1 MTSIGHDIRY
11 GLRQLRKSPGFTA
24 VAVLTLAIGIG
35 ANMAIFSF
43 VRTVL
48 LDPLPAQDSERLVQ
62 LRALDRKSGKYCQG
76 LNPPTISELYQHDE
90 IFSELVVTENHSLV
104 YQDQEELNRERA
116 WGHEVT
122 TNFFNIWEVVP
133 YLGRTF
139 TADEG
144 KPGKSKV
151 MVLSHAYWKGR
162 FGGRDDIIGE
172 TIHFDGMDATV
183 VGVMPPHFRFPY
195 SGLKYWIP
203 EDAPDYPDRGYQFRS
218 WGVLARLQPG
228 VTLVQTQALL
238 DTIAERHAQ
247 IVPEHNEGFSI
258 TVRPLRMMFTTEA
271 VQKTLLSLM
280 GVVGFI
286 LLIACANLANLLFAR
301 TENRKREL
309 AIRSGLG
316 AGKLR
321 LIRQLLTESIILAIL
336 GGLFGLLVTYWSIK
350 ALTMIIPSNM
360 PQLKPVRI
368 DFGLF
373 GITLMFSVAVGIAF
387 GLTPAWI
394 ACRGKIID
402 SLKQAVSAV
411 SPDRMRKR
419 LSDILVVSEVALAVV
434 LLSGAGLMI
443 SSVIKLLHV
452 DPGYNPTNL
461 VRAHMALPWKYK
473 DLEMKGHFLRQLHE
487 RWSSLP
493 GVESV
498 GIGVAYFGQNSEDWT
513 SSDGTIVKVKKVGCG
528 IGVEDF
534 LKTTGG
540 RLIAGRYLEQS
551 DIGANQKTIVVN
563 KMMAQRFRLGDNPV
577 GQTITH
583 VTDQGSVRYEVVGVI
598 NDSRDQGLNQ
608 EIEPLYF
615 RPYQEMPVSS
625 PHFMAIRTTVK
636 PSSILTSLRRELKVL
651 EPGMDSPIFI
661 MVEDSLYN
669 STESHRIYMK
679 CLVLAATVALSLA
692 ALGIYGVLA
701 YSVARRTKEMG
712 IRIALGAL
720 PSEIIRYTMR
730 RGMGTVVIGICIG
743 LLATFWLSRFIE
755 IMLFD
760 ISRHNPLVLAG
771 AVVVFIAVA
780 ALAAW
785 IPARRAARVDPMEAL
800 RYE

>member
-1 MTSIGHDIRY
+1 MKTIWHDIRY

-48 LDPLPAQDSERLVQ
+48 LDPLPAHNSERLVQ
-62 LRALDRKSGKYCQG
+62 IRALDKRSGKYCMG
-76 LNPPTISELYQHDE
+76 LNPPTISELYKHDE

-104 YQDQEELNRERA
+104 YQDQDELNRERA

-122 TNFFNIWEVVP
+122 TNFFNVWDIVP
-133 YLGRTF
+133 DLGRTF
-139 TADEG
+139 VTDEG

-151 MVLSHAYWKGR
+151 MVLSHKYWKGR
-162 FGGRDDIIGE
+162 FGGRADIIGE
-172 TIHFDGMDATV
+172 TIHFDGMDATI

-203 EDAPDYPDRGYQFRS
+203 EDAPDYPDRGYQFRG
-218 WGVLARLQPG
+218 WGVVARLQPG
-228 VTLVQTQALL
+228 VTLTQTQALL
-238 DTIAERHAQ
+238 DAIAARHAQ
-247 IVPEHNEGFSI
+247 EHPEHNEGFGT
-258 TVRPLRMMFTTEA
+258 TVRPLRMVFTTEA

-316 AGKLR
+316 AGKFR
-321 LIRQLLTESIILAIL
+321 LIRQLLTENIILAII

-350 ALTMIIPSNM
+350 ALTMIIPENM

-373 GITLMFSVAVGIAF
+373 GITLMFSVAVGVAF
-387 GLTPAWI
+387 GLAPAWI
-394 ACRGKIID
+394 ACRGKISD

-411 SPDRMRKR
+411 SPDRVRKR
-419 LSDILVVSEVALAVV
+419 LSDALVVLEVALAVV

-443 SSVIKLLHV
+443 SSVIRLLQV
-452 DPGYNPTNL
+452 DPGYDPTNL
-461 VRAHMALPWKYK
+461 VRAHMALPWKYQ

-493 GVESV
+493 GVEAV
-498 GIGVAYFGQNSEDWT
+498 GIGVAYFGQNPEDWI

-528 IGVEDF
+528 IGTEDF
-534 LKTTGG
+534 LKTIGA

-563 KMMAQRFRLGDNPV
+563 KMMSQRFRLGDNPV

-583 VTDQGSVRYEVVGVI
+583 DSGKGPVRYEVVGVI

-636 PSSILTSLRRELKVL
+636 PSSILTSLRKELKVL
-651 EPGMDSPIFI
+651 EPTMDSPIFVMI
-661 MVEDSLYN
+661 EDSLYN
-669 STESHRIYMK
+669 STASHRIYMK
-679 CLVLAATVALSLA
+679 CLVLAAAVALSLSV
-692 ALGIYGVLA
+692 LGIYGVLA

-720 PSEIIRYTMR
+720 PSRIIRNTMQQ
-730 RGMGTVVIGICIG
+730 GMRAVVVGIILG

-755 IMLFD
+755 MLLFD

-771 AVVVFIAVA
+771 AVAVFIVVA

-785 IPARRAARVDPMEAL
+785 IPARRAAKIDPMEAL

>member
-1 MTSIGHDIRY
+1 MTTIWHDIRY

-48 LDPLPAQDSERLVQ
+48 LDPVPAHNSDQLVQ
-62 LRALDRKSGKYCQG
+62 IRALDRRTGKYCLG
-76 LNPPTISELYQHDE
+76 LNPPTISELSQHDE
-90 IFSELVVTENHSLV
+90 VFSELVVTENHSLV
-104 YQDQEELNRERA
+104 YYDQKELNRERA

-122 TNFFNIWEVVP
+122 PNFFNIWKVAP

-151 MVLSHAYWKGR
+151 MVLSHAYWKSC
-162 FGGRDDIIGE
+162 FGGRADIIGE

-228 VTLVQTQALL
+228 VTLAQTQALL
-238 DTIAERHAQ
+238 DMIAARHARN
-247 IVPEHNEGFSI
+247 VPEHNEGFGT

-271 VQKTLLSLM
+271 VQKTLFSLM

-309 AIRSGLG
+309 VIRSGLG

-321 LIRQLLTESIILAIL
+321 LLRQLLTESALLAVV
-336 GGLFGLLVTYWSIK
+336 GGLCGLLVTYWSIE
-350 ALTMIIPSNM
+350 ALTMIIPANM
-360 PQLKPVRI
+360 PRLKAVRI
-368 DFGLF
+368 DFGLL
-373 GITLMFSVAVGIAF
+373 GITLMFSVGVGVAF
-387 GLTPAWI
+387 GLAPAWI
-394 ACRGKIID
+394 ACRGKISD

-411 SPDRMRKR
+411 SPDRVRKR
-419 LSDILVVSEVALAVV
+419 LSDALVVSEVALAVV

-443 SSVIKLLHV
+443 SSVIRLLHV
-452 DPGYNPTNL
+452 DPGYDPTNL
-461 VRAHMALPWKYK
+461 VRAHMALPGKYR
-473 DLEMKGHFLRQLHE
+473 DLEMKSHFLRQLHE
-487 RWSSLP
+487 RWSSVP
-493 GVESV
+493 GVDSV
-498 GIGVAYFGQNSEDWT
+498 GIGVTYFGQNPENWT
-513 SSDGTIVKVKKVGCG
+513 SSDGTIVRVKRVGCG
-528 IGVEDF
+528 IGAEDF
-534 LKTTGG
+534 LKTIGA
-540 RLIAGRYLEQS
+540 RLAAGRYLERS

-563 KMMAQRFRLGDNPV
+563 KMMAQRFGLGDNPV
-577 GQTITH
+577 GQIVTH
-583 VTDQGSVRYEVVGVI
+583 DSGIGPVRYEIVGLMS
-598 NDSRDQGLNQ
+598 NTRDQGLNQ

-615 RPYQEMPVSS
+615 RPYQEMPGTS

-636 PSSILTSLRRELKVL
+636 PSSILTSLRKELKVL
-651 EPGMDSPIFI
+651 EPTMDSPMFVMI
-661 MVEDSLYN
+661 EDTLYS
-669 STESHRIYMK
+669 STASHRLYMK
-679 CLVLAATVALSLA
+679 CLVLAAAIALSLA
-692 ALGIYGVLA
+692 VLGIYGVLA
-701 YSVARRTKEMG
+701 YSVARRTKEIG

-720 PSEIIRYTMR
+720 PSEIIRHTMR
-730 RGMGTVVIGICIG
+730 QGMGTVVIGICIG

-760 ISRHNPLVLAG
+760 ISRHEPLVLAG

-780 ALAAW
+780 AFAAW
-785 IPARRAARVDPMEAL
+785 IPARRAAKVDPMEAL

>member
-1 MTSIGHDIRY
+1 MKTIWYDVRY
-11 GLRQLRKSPGFTA
+11 GLRQLRKSPGFTL

-48 LDPLPAQDSERLVQ
+48 LDPLPAHDSEQLVQ
-62 LRALDRKSGKYCQG
+62 IRALDKRSGKYCQG
-76 LNPPTISELYQHDE
+76 LNPPTISELYKHDD

-104 YQDQEELNRERA
+104 YHDQEELNRERA

-122 TNFFNIWEVVP
+122 PNFFNIWNIAP

-144 KPGKSKV
+144 KPDKEEV
-151 MVLSHAYWKGR
+151 IVLSHAYWKSR
-162 FGGRDDIIGE
+162 FGGRADIIGE
-172 TIHFDGMDATV
+172 TIHFSGLDATV

-195 SGLKYWIP
+195 SGLKYWVP

-228 VTLVQTQALL
+228 VTLAQTQALL
-238 DTIAERHAQ
+238 DTIAARHAQ
-247 IVPEHNEGFSI
+247 EHPENNEGFGT
-258 TVRPLRMMFTTEA
+258 TVRPLRMMFITEA

-316 AGKLR
+316 AGKFR
-321 LIRQLLTESIILAIL
+321 LIRQLLTENVILAII
-336 GGLFGLLVTYWSIK
+336 GGLFGLLVTYWSIE
-350 ALTMIIPSNM
+350 ALTMIIPANM

-373 GITLMFSVAVGIAF
+373 GITLMFSVAVGVAF
-387 GLTPAWI
+387 GLVPAWI
-394 ACRGKIID
+394 ACRGKISE
-402 SLKQAVSAV
+402 SLKQAVSAI

-419 LSDILVVSEVALAVV
+419 LSDALIVLEVALAVV

-443 SSVIKLLHV
+443 SSVIRLLHV
-452 DPGYNPTNL
+452 DPGYDPTNL
-461 VRAHMALPWKYK
+461 VRAHMALPGKYR
-473 DLEMKGHFLRQLHE
+473 DLEMKSHFLRQLYE

-498 GIGVAYFGQNSEDWT
+498 GIGVTHMGQHPEDWT
-513 SSDGTIVKVKKVGCG
+513 SSDGTAVKVKKVGCG
-528 IGVEDF
+528 IGAEDF
-534 LKTTGG
+534 LKTIAA
-540 RLIAGRYLEQS
+540 RLVAGRYLEQS

-577 GQTITH
+577 GQTVTH
-583 VTDQGSVRYEVVGVI
+583 VTDQGPVRYEVVGVI
-598 NDSRDQGLNQ
+598 NDSRDHGLNQ

-615 RPYQEMPVSS
+615 RPYQEMPVTS
-625 PHFMAIRTTVK
+625 PHFMVIRTTVK
-636 PSSILTSLRRELKVL
+636 PSSILTSLRKELKVL
-651 EPGMDSPIFI
+651 EPTMDSPIFV

-669 STESHRIYMK
+669 STASHRLYMK
-679 CLVLAATVALSLA
+679 CLVLAAAVALSLA
-692 ALGIYGVLA
+692 ALGIYGILA

-712 IRIALGAL
+712 IRLALGAL
-720 PSEIIRYTMR
+720 PSEIIRHTMWQ
-730 RGMGTVVIGICIG
+730 GMGTVVIGISIG
-743 LLATFWLSRFIE
+743 LLATFWLSRFVE

-760 ISRHNPLVLAG
+760 ISRHDPLVLAV

-785 IPARRAARVDPMEAL
+785 IPARRAAKIDPMEAL

>member
-1 MTSIGHDIRY
+1 MTTIGHDMRY
-11 GLRQLRKSPGFTA
+11 GLRQLRQSPGFTA

-48 LDPLPAQDSERLVQ
+48 LDPLPAHDSERLVQ
-62 LRALDRKSGKYCQG
+62 LRALDKKSGKYCQG
-76 LNPPTISELYQHDE
+76 LNPPTISELYKHDE

-122 TNFFNIWEVVP
+122 PNFFNIWNVVP
-133 YLGRTF
+133 QLGRTF

-144 KPGKSKV
+144 KPGKEEV
-151 MVLSHAYWKGR
+151 IILSHAYWKSR
-162 FGGRDDIIGE
+162 FGGRADIIGE
-172 TIHFDGMDATV
+172 TIHFSELDATV

-195 SGLKYWIP
+195 SGLKYWVP
-203 EDAPDYPDRGYQFRS
+203 EEAPAYPDAYGYRS
-218 WGVLARLQPG
+218 FGVVARLQPG
-228 VTLVQTQALL
+228 VTLAQTQALL
-238 DTIAERHAQ
+238 DTIAARHAQ
-247 IVPEHNEGFSI
+247 EHPENNEGFGT

-316 AGKLR
+316 AGKFR
-321 LIRQLLTESIILAIL
+321 LIRQLLTESVTLAIL

-350 ALTMIIPSNM
+350 ALTMIIPENM

-387 GLTPAWI
+387 GLAPAWI
-394 ACRGKIID
+394 ACRGKISD

-419 LSDILVVSEVALAVV
+419 LSDVLVVLEVALAVV

-443 SSVIKLLHV
+443 SSVIKLLKV

-461 VRAHMALPWKYK
+461 VSAHMALPWKYQ

-498 GIGVAYFGQNSEDWT
+498 GIGVTHFGQNPEDWT
-513 SSDGTIVKVKKVGCG
+513 TSDGRIVKVKRAGCG
-528 IGVEDF
+528 TGAEDF
-534 LKTTGG
+534 LKTTGA
-540 RLIAGRYLEQS
+540 RLITGRYLEQS
-551 DIGANQKTIVVN
+551 DITASQKTIVIN
-563 KMMAQRFRLGDNPV
+563 QMMAQRFGLGDNPV
-577 GQTITH
+577 GQIVTH
-583 VTDQGSVRYEVVGVI
+583 DSGKGPVRYEVVGVI
-598 NDSRDQGLNQ
+598 NNSQDYSLTQ

-625 PHFMAIRTTVK
+625 PHFMIIRTTVK
-636 PSSILTSLRRELKVL
+636 PSSILKSLRKELKVL
-651 EPGMDSPIFI
+651 EPTMDSPIFVMI
-661 MVEDSLYN
+661 EDTLYN
-669 STESHRIYMK
+669 STASHRLYMK
-679 CLVLAATVALSLA
+679 CLVLAAAVALSLA

-771 AVVVFIAVA
+771 AVVLFITVA
-780 ALAAW
+780 ALASW
-785 IPARRAARVDPMEAL
+785 IPARRAAKVDPMEAL

>member
-1 MTSIGHDIRY
+1 MKTIWQDIRY
-11 GLRQLRKSPGFTA
+11 GLRQLRKSPGFTV

-43 VRTVL
+43 VKTVL
-48 LDPLPAQDSERLVQ
+48 LNPLPAHDSDQLVQ
-62 LRALDRKSGKYCQG
+62 IRALDKKSGKYCMG

-104 YQDQEELNRERA
+104 YHDREELNRERA

-122 TNFFNIWEVVP
+122 PNFFNIWDVVP

-162 FGGRDDIIGE
+162 FGGRADMIGE
-172 TIHFDGMDATV
+172 TIHFDGMVATV

-203 EDAPDYPDRGYQFRS
+203 EDAPVYPDAYGYRS
-218 WGVLARLQPG
+218 FGVVARLQPG
-228 VTLVQTQALL
+228 VTLAQTQALL
-238 DTIAERHAQ
+238 DTLAARHAQ
-247 IVPEHNEGFSI
+247 EHPEHNEGFGT

-321 LIRQLLTESIILAIL
+321 LIRQLLTENVILAII
-336 GGLFGLLVTYWSIK
+336 GGLFGLLLTYWGIE
-350 ALTMIIPSNM
+350 ALTMIIPENM

-387 GLTPAWI
+387 GLVPAWI
-394 ACRGKIID
+394 ACRGKISD

-419 LSDILVVSEVALAVV
+419 LSDVLVVLEVALAVV

-443 SSVIKLLHV
+443 SSVIKLLKV

-461 VRAHMALPWKYK
+461 VNAHMALPWKYR
-473 DLEMKGHFLRQLHE
+473 DLDMKGHFLRQLHE

-498 GIGVAYFGQNSEDWT
+498 GIGVTHFGQKPEDWIT
-513 SSDGTIVKVKKVGCG
+513 SDGRIVKVKRAGCG
-528 IGVEDF
+528 IGAEDF
-534 LKTTGG
+534 LKTTGV

-551 DIGANQKTIVVN
+551 DITASQKTIVIN
-563 KMMAQRFRLGDNPV
+563 QMMAQRFGLGDNPV
-577 GQTITH
+577 RQIVTH
-583 VTDQGSVRYEVVGVI
+583 DSDKGPMRYEVVGVI
-598 NDSRDQGLNQ
+598 NNSRDYSLTN

-615 RPYQEMPVSS
+615 HPYQKMPVSS
-625 PHFMAIRTTVK
+625 PHFMIIRTTVK
-636 PSSILTSLRRELKVL
+636 PSSILKSLRKELKVL
-651 EPGMDSPIFI
+651 EPTMDSPIFVMI
-661 MVEDSLYN
+661 EDTLYN
-669 STESHRIYMK
+669 STASHRLYMK
-679 CLVLAATVALSLA
+679 CLVLAAAVALSLA
-692 ALGIYGVLA
+692 VLGIYGVLA

-720 PSEIIRYTMR
+720 PSEIIRHTMR
-730 RGMGTVVIGICIG
+730 RSMGTVVIGICIG
-743 LLATFWLSRFIE
+743 LLATFWVSRFIE
-755 IMLFD
+755 FVLFD
-760 ISRHNPLVLAG
+760 MSRHDPLVLAG
-771 AVVVFIAVA
+771 AVVVFIVVA
-780 ALAAW
+780 ALASW